1 MKKILIIGG
10 NRFVGKALAKVLL
23 DKGYMVD
30 VFNRSGTSPDDRV
43 TYTIKG
49 DRNKDKDLWKIDIN
63 RYDGIVDMCLYKHSQ
78 FELLRKY
85 IRFTRVR
92 AMARDLKYI
101 FVSSGAADERYIDYY
116 GDYGKEKLEIETA
129 LESTPLNYKIVR
141 PSYIVGIGNHRPRL
155 GHYIDQLSNAKKSV
169 KVDGDGKNKIN
180 VVFVQDVVKVLETLI
195 DDDVEGKKFDVCGNI
210 SFTVVDLVKRI
221 NKELNSK
228 KKKSKRVKFSFNKED
243 AILPKN
249 TFVFDN
255 KKTKKEL
262 GITFTNFT
270 KGLKEYIKWYKNE
283 KNL

>member
-1 MKKILIIGG
+1 MKRILIMGG

-23 DKGYMVD
+23 DKGHIVD

-43 TYTIKG
+43 TYTIQA
-49 DRNKDKDLWKIDIN
+49 DRNHDRDLWRIDTN
-63 RYDGIVDMCLYKHSQ
+63 RYDCIVDMCLYKPSQ
-78 FELLRKY
+78 FKLIQHY
-85 IRFTRVR
+85 IPKE
-92 AMARDLKYI
+92 LKYI

-116 GDYGKEKLEIETA
+116 GDYGREKLEIEEMF
-129 LESTPLNYKIVR
+129 ESSKLNYKIVR

-155 GHYIDQLSNAKKSV
+155 GHYIDQLSDARKSI

-180 VVFVQDVVKVLETLI
+180 VVFVQDVVKVLETLV
-195 DDDVEGKKFDVCGNI
+195 DNDVKGKMFDVCGNI

-249 TFVFDN
+249 TFVFNN

-283 KNL
+283 KNI

>member
-1 MKKILIIGG
+1 MGG

-23 DKGYMVD
+23 DKGHIVD

-43 TYTIKG
+43 TYTIKA
-49 DRNKDKDLWKIDIN
+49 DRNHDHDLWRIDTN
-63 RYDGIVDMCLYKHSQ
+63 RYDCIVDMCLYKPSQ
-78 FELLRKY
+78 FKLIQHYLPKE
-85 IRFTRVR
+85 
-92 AMARDLKYI
+92 LKYI

-116 GDYGKEKLEIETA
+116 GDYGREKLEIE
-129 LESTPLNYKIVR
+129 EMFKSSKLNYKIVR

-155 GHYIDQLSNAKKSV
+155 GHYIDQLSDAKKSI
-169 KVDGDGKNKIN
+169 KIDGDGKNKIN
-180 VVFVQDVVKVLETLI
+180 VVFVQDVVKVLETLV
-195 DDDVEGKKFDVCGNI
+195 DNDVKGKMFDVCGNI

-249 TFVFDN
+249 TFVFNN